1 MSRLLLGLAL
11 LLGAVTGARA
21 ELAVLR
27 FADVVEGAGGRER
40 ISRQDF
46 AAHLDWLGGHGYEPV
61 SLQQVLDARAG
72 GRALPERAVLLSF
85 DGGHASLATE
95 VWPLL
100 RAYGWK
106 AVAALPTARIGFQR
120 GRLDWGT
127 VRQIEAEGTI
137 EFISAG
143 HVLDGTLPG
152 EPRGLE
158 MPAAATRAWLG
169 DAYEDAQAFAKRIN
183 DDLDSS
189 QAAFERGLGRKARA
203 IAWPDGAW
211 TPSALAVA
219 QAKGFELA
227 LAGAASGDSD
237 HRPVLDRVSLADG
250 SSLADL
256 VAELRPVR
264 ERPFRAIQIDLD
276 YVYDENPAQLER
288 NLDAL
293 LDRVRAIAPTTVW
306 LQAFADPDGDG
317 AADAV
322 YFPNRHLPVRAD
334 LLGRVAWLL
343 QSRAHVAVHAWM
355 PVLGWKWPLGVEGP
369 RTLPATQGEIPRLDP
384 SDPLTAA
391 YVGDLYQDM
400 ATHAPVSGLLFHDD
414 ALLREQEIRSEWP
427 EDSQRVRGL
436 VDLTRTLEARAEA
449 ARPRL
454 ATARNLYARPLLE
467 PAAVAWFAQDHASM
481 LAAYDRVALMAM
493 PWMEGAAEP
502 LPWLQSLVQAARGA
516 DPKLAQTVFVLQA
529 RDWNADLAVD
539 DERLIA
545 IARGIRAAGAR
556 HLAYYPDDF
565 INGVPSLVAARQM
578 ASARRFPYLGYGE
591 RGR

>member
-1 MSRLLLGLAL
+1 MKRLLLGLMLVFLAS
-11 LLGAVTGARA
+11 AAARA
-21 ELAVLR
+21 ELVVLR
-27 FADVVEGAGGRER
+27 FADIVEAGGGHER
-40 ISRQDF
+40 LSRQDF
-46 AAHLDWLGGHGYEPV
+46 AAHLDWLGGHGYQPV

-72 GRALPERAVLLSF
+72 GRALPEHAVLLSF
-85 DGGHASLATE
+85 DGGHSSLASE

-106 AVAALPTARIGFQR
+106 GVAALPTARIGFER
-120 GRLDWGT
+120 GRLDWAT
-127 VRQIEAEGTI
+127 AREIEAEGTL

-152 EPRGLE
+152 EPQGLQ
-158 MPAAATRAWLG
+158 MPAAATRAWMG

-189 QAAFERGLGRKARA
+189 QAAFERGLGRRARA

-211 TPSALAVA
+211 TPAALAVA

-237 HRPVLDRVSLADG
+237 HRPVLDRISLADG
-250 SSLADL
+250 SSLADM
-256 VAELRPVR
+256 VAELQPVR
-264 ERPFRAIQIDLD
+264 ERAFRAIQIDLD
-276 YVYDENPAQLER
+276 YVFDEDPAQLER

-293 LDRVRAIAPTTVW
+293 VERVRAVAPTAVW

-355 PVLGWKWPLGVEGP
+355 PVLGWKWPVGVDGP
-369 RTLPATQGEIPRLDP
+369 RMLPAIQGEIPRLDP

-400 ATHAPVSGLLFHDD
+400 ATHAQVSGLLFHDD
-414 ALLREQEIRSEWP
+414 ALLREGEIRGEWP

-436 VDLTRTLEARAEA
+436 VELTRTLEARAEA

-467 PAAVAWFAQDHASM
+467 PEAVRWFAQDHASM

-502 LPWLQSLVQAARGA
+502 LAWLRELVQAARAA
-516 DPKLAQTVFVLQA
+516 DPQLAQTVFVLQT
-529 RDWNADLAVD
+529 RDWKANAAIAD
-539 DERLIA
+539 DTLIE

-556 HLAYYPDDF
+556 HLGYYPDDF
-565 INGVPSLVAARQM
+565 IQNQPGQPAARQL
-578 ASARRFPYLGYGE
+578 ASTRRFPYLGFGE